1 MKLMLRLTAALQAV
15 AAYLSSALPSLR
27 ALFKKIPAI
36 LRGEK
41 AVRTDEQ
48 QKADE

>member
-27 ALFKKIPAI
+27 ALLKKIPAI